1 MSSSDIRL
9 LDPVLQPSVSV
20 TMVEDVS
27 YLTILD
33 KTSTL
38 LLIEKSRLLCSNDCG
53 ITLGYA
59 NGIDSDV
66 KVKQIEIDPFFN
78 WRAFA
83 SSDHAVYI
91 TNDQGLSWRKISLP
105 MEKSSKELHA
115 SFSCKTRP
123 FNKDHI
129 IIDSC
134 TYTTKCCE
142 SHEDKTTSY
151 FTIGKAYSFFS
162 NDGGKSFTRI
172 LPSESSYSSKTIHFS
187 RCEFISVTKDSQLR
201 DESTILCLFEGPS
214 DNTPYDCIF
223 KKKLFKTVD
232 SGKTV
237 TKVDQF
243 DGYRIDLLEILKG
256 YVLVFT
262 RDGISDNSRIKIWV
276 SKDGCKFHE
285 ARLPSPIYSM
295 FDNLE
300 SVGDKILLTFN
311 KVSNEEDQVG
321 KTSLLISDST
331 GLSFFELTSVPP
343 EDGGIYKYYHI
354 MVIDQLKGIVIK
366 TYCSYLAESETT
378 RKSSEIS
385 IDKGQTWTK
394 LRLQSPEDKELCDCD
409 FKPIKNCSLQI
420 VYTNE
425 SFLWNGYSKRNISG
439 VLMSVGLVSDWHHSD
454 SDDLQTYI
462 SRDSGISWTKAF
474 DMKMKYAF
482 SESRDI
488 ILAIP
493 DKSGESKTSNVYY
506 SLDRGHTWTCYHL
519 GNDVSPFELFGSSI
533 DDSNTRFILAA
544 SSLCENQNVLHY
556 IYVFDFSELL
566 KKKAFGKVFTDTS
579 L

>member
-1 MSSSDIRL
+1 MSSSDLRL

-38 LLIEKSRLLCSNDCG
+38 LLIKKSRLLCSNDYG
-53 ITLGYA
+53 ITLSYA

-66 KVKQIEIDPFFN
+66 KVKQIETDPFFN

-83 SSDHAVYI
+83 SSDDVVFI
-91 TNDQGLSWRKISLP
+91 TNDEGLSWQNISLP
-105 MEKSSKELHA
+105 MEKLSKEVHT
-115 SFSCKTRP
+115 SFSCKTNP

-129 IIDSC
+129 IIDSG
-134 TYTTKCCE
+134 TYTTRCCE
-142 SHEDKTTSY
+142 SHEDKTMSY
-151 FTIGKAYSFFS
+151 FTVGKAYSFLS

-187 RCEFISVTKDSQLR
+187 RCKFIRATKDSQLG
-201 DESTILCLFEGPS
+201 DESTILCLFEDLS
-214 DNTPYDCIF
+214 DNTPYDCTS

-237 TKVDQF
+237 TRIDQF
-243 DGYRIDLLEILKG
+243 DGYRIDTLEILKG
-256 YVLVFT
+256 YVVVFT
-262 RDGISDNSRIKIWV
+262 RDDISDDSRIRIWV

-285 ARLPSPIYSM
+285 AKLPSPIYSM

-300 SVGDKILLTFN
+300 SVGDRILLTFN
-311 KVSNEEDQVG
+311 KASNEKDQPG

-331 GLSFFELTSVPP
+331 GLGFFELKSVPP
-343 EDGGIYKYYHI
+343 EDGGLYKYYSI
-354 MVIDQLKGIVIK
+354 MVVNQLKGIVIK
-366 TYCSYLAESETT
+366 TYCSYSAESETT

-385 IDKGQTWTK
+385 IDKGQSWTK

-409 FKPIKNCSLQI
+409 VKHIENCSLQI
-420 VYTNE
+420 AYTNK
-425 SFLWNGYSKRNISG
+425 SFLWNGYSKHNISG
-439 VLMSVGLVSDWHHSD
+439 VLMSVGLVSDWHHSN
-454 SDDLQTYI
+454 SDDFQTYI

-474 DMKMKYAF
+474 DMEMKYAF
-482 SESRDI
+482 SETRDI

-506 SLDRGHTWTCYHL
+506 SLDRGHTWTRYHL
-519 GNDVSPFELFGSSI
+519 GNGVFPFELFGSSI
-533 DDSNTRFILAA
+533 DDSNTKFILTA
-544 SSLCENQNVLHY
+544 SSACENQNKLCY

-566 KKKAFGKVFTDTS
+566 KKKFYGKVFTDTS